1 MRQSGRVRAE
11 LNHEPPVDSRIA
23 TLAVLYLWP
32 ALSQQKSFCSGVQAM
47 PLTSTAALVRELAPQ
62 GMLRA
67 GINLSNFLLVT
78 GRAPNGDPQG
88 IAPDMAAEIATR
100 LGVPLKLIPY
110 ESPGKLADAV
120 ADWDVGLIGAEPA
133 RAAEITFTAAYL
145 EIEATYLLPADSK
158 IRSMEEVDRK
168 GVRIAVAARSAYDLY
183 LSRTI
188 QNAELMHAA
197 GLDASY
203 ELFVR
208 EKLDALAGLRPRL
221 AKDVQKLPGA
231 RLLEGRFTAV
241 QQAVGTPKAR
251 IASAAF
257 LAAFVEEAKASGLVA
272 RLIERHGVQGV
283 NVAPAA

>member
-1 MRQSGRVRAE
+1 M
-11 LNHEPPVDSRIA
+11 
-23 TLAVLYLWP
+23 AVTPNP
-32 ALSQQKSFCSGVQAM
+32 AVVA
-47 PLTSTAALVRELAPQ
+47 ELAPN
-62 GMLRA
+62 GVLRA

-78 GRAPNGDPQG
+78 GRAANGDPQG
-88 IAPDMAAEIATR
+88 IAPDMAGEIAAR
-100 LGVPLKLIPY
+100 LKVPLQLIAY

-133 RAAEITFTAAYL
+133 RAAQIAFSAAYL
-145 EIEATYLLPADSK
+145 EIEATYLVPADSK
-158 IRSMEEVDRK
+158 IRSVEEIDRK

-183 LSRTI
+183 LSRSI
-188 QNAELMHAA
+188 KNAELVHAT

-221 AKDVQKLPGA
+221 VKDVQKLPGA
-231 RLLEGRFTAV
+231 RVLEGRFTAV

-251 IASAAF
+251 VAAAAF
-257 LAAFVEEAKASGLVA
+257 LAAFIEEAKASGLVA
-272 RLIERHGVQGV
+272 RLIERHGVHGV